1 MKLISALSFT
11 FLLMIQTGCSS
22 GNIDKEQL
30 YSGIIKPAGITSYQY
45 GTHRLET
52 KDTFYALK
60 SDQIDLKDYEDEK
73 VNITASKIQGYP
85 VDGGPIYL
93 EVQKINRQK

>member
-1 MKLISALSFT
+1 MKLIAALSFT
-11 FLLMIQTGCSS
+11 FLLLIQTGCGS
-22 GNIDKEQL
+22 GNTNEELQ
-30 YSGIIKPAGITSYQY
+30 YSGVVKPAGITSYQY

-73 VNITASKIQGYP
+73 VTITAEPIQGYP

-93 EVQKINRQK
+93 DVRKVVRQ

>member
-1 MKLISALSFT
+1 MKLISAISLL
-11 FLLMIQTGCSS
+11 FLLLIQSACGSVNT
-22 GNIDKEQL
+22 DDEQQ
-30 YSGIIKPAGITSYQY
+30 YSGILKPAGITSYQY

-52 KDTFYALK
+52 NDTFYALK

-73 VNITASKIQGYP
+73 VNITASEIQGYP

-93 EVQKINRQK
+93 DVKKVDRAQ